1 MEDLETYA
9 VEKGEVTASLSS
21 GRQEMLEDIMNDIMF
36 SL

>member
-1 MEDLETYA
+1 MEDPK
-9 VEKGEVTASLSS
+9 VRREKGEVTGFLSS